1 MITSEHE
8 PQWRRALRTKDF
20 ISKERIKKHSAKD
33 FLNSRVNVFFEE
45 KLKDVNDL
53 KMNLKFKR
61 ILERIAAT
69 NAALEQKKEPP
80 SNEIGNRKV

>member
-1 MITSEHE
+1 
-8 PQWRRALRTKDF
+8 
-20 ISKERIKKHSAKD
+20 
-33 FLNSRVNVFFEE
+33 VNVFFEE